1 MAELGQAS
9 GGWTESSSALRILN
23 VGVRNS
29 TGIATTDSFTQTNPP
44 IVTTPITVS
53 TQTNTRAFGVLS
65 GSVIFSRRD
74 QGSNYVGG
82 PVEPGAPNN
91 IMIRP
96 LGVLI
101 NNAAGN
107 AFENQ
112 PAVASGRIPYVCGQ
126 GTYGNR
132 LFETQALAAAAPLIQ
147 GDQLIY
153 ATGQELISS
162 RNGYLQ
168 MRVTTQ
174 TGAAVSLDIATIASE
189 VANGNA
195 ASTTIGI
202 LKMPPDSTMFE
213 LIYDQRI

>member
-9 GGWTESSSALRILN
+9 GDWTESSSALRIMHP
-23 VGVRNS
+23 GVQN
-29 TGIATTDSFTQTNPP
+29 TLGIATLDAFTQTNPP
-44 IVTTPITVS
+44 IVTVASTIS
-53 TQTNTRAFGVLS
+53 TQVNTRAFGVLS

-74 QGSNYVGG
+74 QGSNYIGG
-82 PVEPGAPNN
+82 PVEPGAPDQLL
-91 IMIRP
+91 IKPM
-96 LGVLI
+96 GVLI

-112 PAVASGRIPYVCGQ
+112 PAVASGRIPYVSGQ

-132 LFETQALAAAAPLIQ
+132 LFETQALAAAGALAQ

-153 ATGQELISS
+153 ATGQELVAS

-174 TGAAVSLDIATIASE
+174 TGAAISLDLATITSQI
-189 VANGNA
+189 ANGQA
-195 ASTTIGI
+195 ASDTIGI
-202 LKMPPDSTMFE
+202 LKMPPDSTMYE

>member
-9 GGWTESSSALRILN
+9 GGWTESSSALRILE
-23 VGVRNS
+23 VGVRN
-29 TGIATTDSFTQTNPP
+29 TLGIATTDAFTQTNPP
-44 IVTTPITVS
+44 IVTTAITIS
-53 TQTNTRAFGVLS
+53 TQVNTRAFGVLS
-65 GSVIFSRRD
+65 GSVIFARRD
-74 QGSNYVGG
+74 QGSNYIGG

-91 IMIRP
+91 ILIRP

-112 PAVASGRIPYVCGQ
+112 PAVASGRIPYVSGQ
-126 GTYGNR
+126 GVYGNR
-132 LFETQALAAAAPLIQ
+132 LFETQALAAAAPLAQ
-147 GDQLIY
+147 GDQIIY
-153 ATGQELISS
+153 STGQELIAS

-189 VANGNA
+189 VANGAA

-202 LKMPPDSTMFE
+202 LKMPPDSTMYE